1 MVKPWKVA
9 ELKVSGHYNRAMEA
23 YTELYETI
31 QRLQYREFFSV
42 RGTSSYSEELEE
54 MRSLHTESG
63 NRGWC
68 KEMMNDLHTSL
79 KRLIEDFE
87 EFK

>member
-1 MVKPWKVA
+1 
-9 ELKVSGHYNRAMEA
+9 MEA

-42 RGTSSYSEELEE
+42 SGTSSYSEELEE
-54 MRSLHTESG
+54 MRSLKKHTESG
-63 NRGWC
+63 NRGRC